1 MQPAPDWQGARQR
14 SRRDVFN
21 AYPCRQT
28 VMSRL
33 DESSPSVI
41 NLVYQH
47 ATQPQPC
54 CGTSS
59 RCVCPSTQENITLR
73 EVKQNKQGKDG
84 EVRSWMRRNNNSL
97 GKWPE
102 PRVAKWNTMNMGSRI
117 PCVPRLVENNHPSP
131 LSNAVK
137 VPCVSPYGSL
147 GRAQLGL
154 SAEVNAS
161 KVWITLYHRRLPRGW
176 LLALAGN
183 SC

>member
-1 MQPAPDWQGARQR
+1 
-14 SRRDVFN
+14 
-21 AYPCRQT
+21 
-28 VMSRL
+28 
-33 DESSPSVI
+33 
-41 NLVYQH
+41 
-47 ATQPQPC
+47 
-54 CGTSS
+54 
-59 RCVCPSTQENITLR
+59 
-73 EVKQNKQGKDG
+73 
-84 EVRSWMRRNNNSL
+84 MRRNNNSL